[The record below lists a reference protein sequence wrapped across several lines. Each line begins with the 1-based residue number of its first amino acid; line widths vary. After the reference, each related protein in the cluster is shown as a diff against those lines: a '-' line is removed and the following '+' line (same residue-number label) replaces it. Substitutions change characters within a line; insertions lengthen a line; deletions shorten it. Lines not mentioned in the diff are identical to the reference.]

1 MVNFNLNV
9 CLCVCVCVSRII
21 YHMNCAV
28 FQIEVKAVPIDKKE
42 IGDSDQGRKMRRVS
56 QPDALTF
63 GGHAHPSLDTPY
75 EVTIK
80 DKMCYYAIT
89 IMKVCLLVGT
99 ILPLPPSASM
109 ACSGTAL
116 PFAY

>member
-1 MVNFNLNV
+1 
-9 CLCVCVCVSRII
+9 
-21 YHMNCAV
+21 MN
-28 FQIEVKAVPIDKKE
+28 QIEVKAVPIDKKE

-75 EVTIK
+75 EVTVK

-89 IMKVCLLVGT
+89 IMKVCFLNKFNIT
-99 ILPLPPSASM
+99 IF
-109 ACSGTAL
+109 TQ
-116 PFAY
+116 